1 MKLADVRQQPAE
13 STGLIQGTTVTGVSE
28 HSRLGMKVYRE
39 CTESQ
44 QGLIRTWSEIDVE
57 RKEGG
62 RVPCA
67 SKPRSW
73 KAEMGRLEA

>member
-13 STGLIQGTTVTGVSE
+13 STGLIQGTIVIGVRE
-28 HSRLGMKVYRE
+28 HSRRPGMKVYRE
-39 CTESQ
+39 CSESQ
-44 QGLIRTWSEIDVE
+44 QGLIRTWSEIDVK

-67 SKPRSW
+67 
-73 KAEMGRLEA
+73 